1 LEDINKKIDQIV
13 NLQFH
18 SW

>member
-1 LEDINKKIDQIV
+1 LEDIHKKIDQIV